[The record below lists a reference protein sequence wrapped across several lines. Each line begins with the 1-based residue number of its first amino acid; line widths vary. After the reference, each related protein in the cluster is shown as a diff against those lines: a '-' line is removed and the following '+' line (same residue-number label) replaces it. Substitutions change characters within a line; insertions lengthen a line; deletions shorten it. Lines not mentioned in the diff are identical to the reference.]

1 MHNEFRENNQ
11 IIQWIKKVKD
21 KKGIQKV
28 KNDNKMDYWDVIP
41 H

>member
-21 KKGIQKV
+21 KKRYSKGK
-28 KNDNKMDYWDVIP
+28 K
-41 H
+41 